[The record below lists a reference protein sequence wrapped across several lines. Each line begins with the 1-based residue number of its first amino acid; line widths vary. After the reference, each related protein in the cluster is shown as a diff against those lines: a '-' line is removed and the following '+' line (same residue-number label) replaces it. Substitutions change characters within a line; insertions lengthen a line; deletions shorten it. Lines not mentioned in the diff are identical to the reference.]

1 MKRIAILTMS
11 LFAALATVATTA
23 AADEARL
30 RVLHASPDAPAVD
43 IYVDGA
49 EVVPDLAY
57 PDITGY
63 LELAGGSYLVE
74 VFPASADGS
83 GAPVISATVTL
94 AANTDYTVAAI
105 GQLAAIEPLVLVDDN
120 SAPAAGNA
128 HLRFVHASPNAPA
141 VDIAVT
147 GGDVVVPNAAFKDAA
162 PYLPLPMGN
171 YDLEVRAAGTMTV
184 ALPLPG
190 ITLEAGKV
198 YTAFA
203 VGLLGETPELTAK
216 LVVDATFDQTA
227 PPATGTGLAALD
239 GSGEGWSATVR
250 VGLLLTLLG
259 LAMAALIGTRQL
271 QQARSRS

>member
-128 HLRFVHASPNAPA
+128 HLRFVHAC
-141 VDIAVT
+141 
-147 GGDVVVPNAAFKDAA
+147 
-162 PYLPLPMGN
+162 
-171 YDLEVRAAGTMTV
+171 
-184 ALPLPG
+184 
-190 ITLEAGKV
+190 
-198 YTAFA
+198 
-203 VGLLGETPELTAK
+203 
-216 LVVDATFDQTA
+216 TFLHA
-227 PPATGTGLAALD
+227 
-239 GSGEGWSATVR
+239 SA
-250 VGLLLTLLG
+250 
-259 LAMAALIGTRQL
+259 
-271 QQARSRS
+271 